1 MRLAVLAAGP
11 TALCTTPA
19 AAVTGTTVTGTTFA
33 YTAQIV
39 VGDHDRGC
47 SGVLVEHEWLLT
59 AASCLAD
66 NPAASPSVSAGKRR
80 LKTPATIGRSDLSG
94 SDGAVREVVQL
105 VPRSDRDG
113 VLARLNRPVT
123 NVAPGTT
130 TSGEPFLVIGAP
142 GEAIGSVPKA
152 GIAFYVRDSTSN
164 GITTA
169 NVGIT
174 QDSTGVP
181 GAVEANDGFAGS
193 IAADAH
199 HIAIGAPG
207 EAIGTDVDAGNVAVF
222 SHKSNSEG
230 RPTPLLGL
238 DQDLDTVSGGS
249 EAGDQFG
256 KSLAMVPYRPSG
268 AAAATDSILAVG
280 SPGEDLDID
289 GVDKADAGNV
299 LTFRVTAAGTF
310 TQMTNYDPGTGS
322 DDVTGTSEA
331 GDRFGQSL
339 TAVNTAPRAVSTAA
353 TMKLAVGI
361 PGEAVGTAAKA
372 GATNAAITTY
382 QPGQGGLP
390 AAGARFGCAAR

>member
-11 TALCTTPA
+11 MTLCATPTP
-19 AAVTGTTVTGTTFA
+19 AVTGTTVTDTTFA

-47 SGVLVEHEWLLT
+47 SGVLVEPEWLLT
-59 AASCLAD
+59 AASCFAD
-66 NPAASPSVSAGKRR
+66 NPAASPTVSAGKPR

-105 VPRSDRDG
+105 VPRSDRDV

-130 TSGEPFLVIGAP
+130 TSGEPFLVIGA
-142 GEAIGSVPKA
+142 AIGSVAKA
-152 GIAFYVRDSTSN
+152 GIAFYVCDSTSN

-181 GAVEANDGFAGS
+181 GAVEADDGFAGS

-199 HIAIGAPG
+199 HIAIGAPE
-207 EAIGTDVDAGNVAVF
+207 EAIGTDVNAGNVAVF

-280 SPGEDLDID
+280 SPGEDVDID

-322 DDVTGTSEA
+322 DDVTGTSKA

-361 PGEAVGTAAKA
+361 PGEGVGTAAKA